1 MIELKNVSKTYE
13 NGTKALKDVTL
24 SIKQGEFVFV
34 VGASGAGKSTFLK
47 LILREE
53 VPTSGG
59 IVVNG
64 YDLVSIPKKEIPYFR
79 RTMGVV
85 FQDFRLIQTMT
96 VFDNV
101 AFAMRVIGANER
113 EIRKRVPY
121 VLSLVGLASKARN
134 LPAELSG
141 GEQQRVALAR
151 ALVNNAAMIIADEP
165 TGNVDPEMSYEIVE
179 LLNHINASG
188 TTVVMVTHEHD
199 LVRQFNHRTVV
210 IENGSITYDGAGGD
224 NFGFSSES
232 AQHLHEINRKAEEKL
247 KHTGM
252 TGYYDI
258 AGVDETS
265 KFISS
270 YLSEKGYESS
280 EASDFDE
287 DTKEQADIHT
297 PEKIPDAKKSIK
309 FSWNKLAVKI
319 GKGKKE
325 EKVLWDSDS
334 EETAKAEEEKKDK
347 DSSEVLANV
356 SEDEK
361 DKTVI
366 NEGNDITDNNA
377 DSSTEKVDS
386 AEDAQEHSSDNS
398 ESTSQPEE
406 KQSEV
411 ISDEDTENSSDSSN
425 ANEAEQNK
433 ESSSSDSE
441 NGVQKGKEASDKR
454 EEAVRD
460 ALGKSIK
467 ESLLEGYSFYLNSSD
482 EKEDNGGG
490 SDAK

>member
-210 IENGSITYDGAGGD
+210 IENGSVTYDGAGGD
-224 NFGFSSES
+224 NFDFSSES
-232 AQHLHEINRKAEEKL
+232 AQHLREMNRKAEEKL
-247 KHTGM
+247 RHTGM

-258 AGVDETS
+258 AGADETS
-265 KFISS
+265 KFINS
-270 YLSEKGYESS
+270 YLSEKGYVSSRVSDEEMQEQSNDVSAESIT
-280 EASDFDE
+280 DY
-287 DTKEQADIHT
+287 
-297 PEKIPDAKKSIK
+297 KKGIK

-319 GKGKKE
+319 GKKKKE
-325 EKVLWDSDS
+325 EQVSSVSEPKEN
-334 EETAKAEEEKKDK
+334 EETAEDKKEETSSDVSRNSSEAEKDETLINEKDIIDDGKIAENETKEADSAQAEEETALESDE
-347 DSSEVLANV
+347 SSAEIEATAEELPAN
-356 SEDEK
+356 SQNTLDEK
-361 DKTVI
+361 NV
-366 NEGNDITDNNA
+366 DISPDNREALKDA
-377 DSSTEKVDS
+377 DE
-386 AEDAQEHSSDNS
+386 
-398 ESTSQPEE
+398 
-406 KQSEV
+406 
-411 ISDEDTENSSDSSN
+411 ENSI
-425 ANEAEQNK
+425 
-433 ESSSSDSE
+433 
-441 NGVQKGKEASDKR
+441 KR
-454 EEAVRD
+454 EAAVRD

-467 ESLLEGYSFYLNSSD
+467 ESMLEGYSFYLNGSD
-482 EKEDNGGG
+482 DEEDNGGG

>member
-53 VPTSGG
+53 VPTSGN
-59 IVVNG
+59 ISVND
-64 YDLVSIPKKEIPYFR
+64 YDLVTIPKKEIPYFR

-210 IENGSITYDGAGGD
+210 IENGSITYDGAGGED
-224 NFGFSSES
+224 FGFSSES
-232 AQHLHEINRKAEEKL
+232 AQHLHEVNLKAEKKL
-247 KHTGM
+247 KSGGM

-258 AGVDETS
+258 AGADETS

-270 YLSEKGYESS
+270 YLTEKGYVKDEKSDEKTS
-280 EASDFDE
+280 EETDNISAE
-287 DTKEQADIHT
+287 KVPDI
-297 PEKIPDAKKSIK
+297 KKGIK

-325 EKVLWDSDS
+325 EKDTSVSDDSKKEKEEAVSSASDDDTLKTEIDTSDKNEENEAAGSAEVKTDEEDIVLTDDEGTGKAGAANSSSSDEAQ
-334 EETAKAEEEKKDK
+334 EETVSDCADESEALPADAEEEKKTE
-347 DSSEVLANV
+347 SNGEAEENV
-356 SEDEK
+356 SE
-361 DKTVI
+361 
-366 NEGNDITDNNA
+366 
-377 DSSTEKVDS
+377 
-386 AEDAQEHSSDNS
+386 
-398 ESTSQPEE
+398 
-406 KQSEV
+406 
-411 ISDEDTENSSDSSN
+411 
-425 ANEAEQNK
+425 
-433 ESSSSDSE
+433 
-441 NGVQKGKEASDKR
+441 KR
-454 EEAVRD
+454 KEAVRD
-460 ALGKSIK
+460 ALGKSMK
-467 ESLLEGYSFYLNSSD
+467 ESLLEGYSFYLNGHED
-482 EKEDNGGG
+482 KEDNGGD

>member
-165 TGNVDPEMSYEIVE
+165 TGNVDPEMSYEIVG

-210 IENGSITYDGAGGD
+210 IENGSVTYDGAGGD
-224 NFGFSSES
+224 NFDFSSES
-232 AQHLHEINRKAEEKL
+232 AQHLHEMNRKAEEKL
-247 KHTGM
+247 RHTGM
-252 TGYYDI
+252 SGYYDI
-258 AGVDETS
+258 AGADETS
-265 KFISS
+265 KFINS
-270 YLSEKGYESS
+270 YLSEKGYVSS
-280 EASDFDE
+280 QDSDDAVQ
-287 DTKEQADIHT
+287 EQSGDLSAENITDY
-297 PEKIPDAKKSIK
+297 KKGIK

-325 EKVLWDSDS
+325 DKALSVSDPKENEEPTEDKK
-334 EETAKAEEEKKDK
+334 EET
-347 DSSEVLANV
+347 SSEVSTNS
-356 SEDEK
+356 SEVEKDETVITEKNIVNDGAIAVDETKEDDSAQKEEEDTLDSDKSSAEKETDAEKAPADSQNTLDEK
-361 DKTVI
+361 NV
-366 NEGNDITDNNA
+366 DISPDNTEALKDA
-377 DSSTEKVDS
+377 DE
-386 AEDAQEHSSDNS
+386 
-398 ESTSQPEE
+398 
-406 KQSEV
+406 
-411 ISDEDTENSSDSSN
+411 
-425 ANEAEQNK
+425 K
-433 ESSSSDSE
+433 ES
-441 NGVQKGKEASDKR
+441 QKR
-454 EEAVRD
+454 EAAVRD

-467 ESLLEGYSFYLNSSD
+467 ESLLEGYSFYLNGSD

>member
-210 IENGSITYDGAGGD
+210 IENGSVTYDGAGGD
-224 NFGFSSES
+224 NFDFSSES
-232 AQHLHEINRKAEEKL
+232 AQHLHEMNKKAEEKL
-247 KHTGM
+247 RHTGM

-265 KFISS
+265 KFINS
-270 YLSEKGYESS
+270 YLSEKGYVSSKVSDDEIQEQNDDVPTESIT
-280 EASDFDE
+280 DY
-287 DTKEQADIHT
+287 
-297 PEKIPDAKKSIK
+297 KKGIK

-325 EKVLWDSDS
+325 EKALSVSDPKENEEPTEDKK
-334 EETAKAEEEKKDK
+334 EET
-347 DSSEVLANV
+347 SSEVSTNSSEAEKDETVITEKNIV
-356 SEDEK
+356 NDGKIAVDETKKADSAQVEDEAVSDS
-361 DKTVI
+361 DKSSS
-366 NEGNDITDNNA
+366 EKGEDAERAPA
-377 DSSTEKVDS
+377 DSQNTLD
-386 AEDAQEHSSDNS
+386 
-398 ESTSQPEE
+398 
-406 KQSEV
+406 
-411 ISDEDTENSSDSSN
+411 
-425 ANEAEQNK
+425 EQNVDISPDNTEALKDADEK
-433 ESSSSDSE
+433 ES
-441 NGVQKGKEASDKR
+441 KKR

-467 ESLLEGYSFYLNSSD
+467 ESLLEGYSFYLNGSD

>member
-1 MIELKNVSKTYE
+1 MIELKNASKTYE

-24 SIKQGEFVFV
+24 NIEQGEFVFV

-64 YDLVSIPKKEIPYFR
+64 YDLVSIPKKDIPYFR

-151 ALVNNAAMIIADEP
+151 ALVNNADMIIADEP

-199 LVRQFNHRTVV
+199 LVRRFNHRTVV
-210 IENGSITYDGAGGD
+210 IENGSIIYDGAGGD
-224 NFGFSSES
+224 NFDFSSES
-232 AQHLHEINRKAEEKL
+232 AQHLHEMNMEVEERL
-247 KHTGM
+247 RHGGM

-258 AGVDETS
+258 SEVDETS
-265 KFISS
+265 RFISS
-270 YLSEKGYESS
+270 YLSEKGHDSRENPDEQVPHQEEDTSS
-280 EASDFDE
+280 ES
-287 DTKEQADIHT
+287 HS
-297 PEKIPDAKKSIK
+297 EKKNENK
-309 FSWNKLAVKI
+309 FSWNKLAVKV

-325 EKVLWDSDS
+325 EVDLPVSQKNEDKADGGEATEASSD
-334 EETAKAEEEKKDK
+334 TAKVSDAEKGDAVTEEKDRPKQDNGAGKNDSGSERADSGSSAPEQASAEEEKVPDTDACETVRDSEVKQENIDNAPHGQHVQ
-347 DSSEVLANV
+347 SSEKSDVEEK
-356 SEDEK
+356 SETDEK
-361 DKTVI
+361 
-366 NEGNDITDNNA
+366 
-377 DSSTEKVDS
+377 SR
-386 AEDAQEHSSDNS
+386 
-398 ESTSQPEE
+398 
-406 KQSEV
+406 
-411 ISDEDTENSSDSSN
+411 
-425 ANEAEQNK
+425 
-433 ESSSSDSE
+433 
-441 NGVQKGKEASDKR
+441 KR
-454 EEAVRD
+454 SEAVRD

-467 ESLLEGYSFYLNSSD
+467 ESLLEGYSFYLNGSE
-482 EKEDNGGG
+482 EKEDNGGD

>member
-53 VPTSGG
+53 VPTSGN
-59 IVVNG
+59 ISVNG
-64 YDLVSIPKKEIPYFR
+64 YDLVTIPKKEIPYFR

-224 NFGFSSES
+224 DFGFSSES
-232 AQHLHEINRKAEEKL
+232 AQHLHEVNLKAEKKL
-247 KHTGM
+247 KSGGM

-258 AGVDETS
+258 AGADETS

-270 YLSEKGYESS
+270 YLTEKGYVKDEKSDEETS
-280 EASDFDE
+280 EETDNISAE
-287 DTKEQADIHT
+287 KVPDI
-297 PEKIPDAKKSIK
+297 KKGIK

-325 EKVLWDSDS
+325 EKDTSVSDDSKKEKEEAVSSASDDDTLKTEIDTSDKTEENKAAGSAEAEVKTEEEEKVLTENDESTDKAEAENSSSPDEAQEEVVSDNADENEVLS
-334 EETAKAEEEKKDK
+334 ADAEEEKK
-347 DSSEVLANV
+347 
-356 SEDEK
+356 
-361 DKTVI
+361 
-366 NEGNDITDNNA
+366 
-377 DSSTEKVDS
+377 
-386 AEDAQEHSSDNS
+386 S
-398 ESTSQPEE
+398 EST
-406 KQSEV
+406 
-411 ISDEDTENSSDSSN
+411 DEAKEN
-425 ANEAEQNK
+425 
-433 ESSSSDSE
+433 
-441 NGVQKGKEASDKR
+441 VSDKR
-454 EEAVRD
+454 KEAVRD
-460 ALGKSIK
+460 ALGKSMK
-467 ESLLEGYSFYLNSSD
+467 ESLLEGYSFYLNGHED
-482 EKEDNGGG
+482 KEANGGD

>member
-210 IENGSITYDGAGGD
+210 IENGSVTYDGAGGD
-224 NFGFSSES
+224 NFDFSSES
-232 AQHLHEINRKAEEKL
+232 AQHLHEMNKKAEEKL
-247 KHTGM
+247 RHTGM

-265 KFISS
+265 KFINS
-270 YLSEKGYESS
+270 YLSEKGYVSSKVSDDEIQEQNDDVPTESIT
-280 EASDFDE
+280 DY
-287 DTKEQADIHT
+287 
-297 PEKIPDAKKSIK
+297 KKGIK

-325 EKVLWDSDS
+325 EKALSVSDPKENEEPTEDKK
-334 EETAKAEEEKKDK
+334 EET
-347 DSSEVLANV
+347 SSEVSTNS
-356 SEDEK
+356 SEAEK
-361 DKTVI
+361 DETVI
-366 NEGNDITDNNA
+366 NEKNIVNDGKIAVDETKKA
-377 DSSTEKVDS
+377 DSAQV
-386 AEDAQEHSSDNS
+386 EDEAVSGSD
-398 ESTSQPEE
+398 
-406 KQSEV
+406 
-411 ISDEDTENSSDSSN
+411 
-425 ANEAEQNK
+425 
-433 ESSSSDSE
+433 ESSSEKGEDAEKAPADSQNTLDE
-441 NGVQKGKEASDKR
+441 QNVDISPDNTEALKDADEKESKKR

-467 ESLLEGYSFYLNSSD
+467 ESLLEGYSFYLNGSD

>member
-210 IENGSITYDGAGGD
+210 IENGSVTYDGAGGD
-224 NFGFSSES
+224 NFDFSSES
-232 AQHLHEINRKAEEKL
+232 AQHLHEMNKKAEEKL
-247 KHTGM
+247 RHTGM

-265 KFISS
+265 KFINS
-270 YLSEKGYESS
+270 YLSEKEYVSS
-280 EASDFDE
+280 QDSDDAVQ
-287 DTKEQADIHT
+287 EQSDDLSAENITDY
-297 PEKIPDAKKSIK
+297 KKGIK

-325 EKVLWDSDS
+325 DKALSVSDPKENEEPTEDKK
-334 EETAKAEEEKKDK
+334 EET
-347 DSSEVLANV
+347 SSEVSTNS
-356 SEDEK
+356 SEAEKDETVITEKNIVNDGAIAVDETKEADSAQKEEEDTLDSDKSSAEKETDAEKAPADSQNTLDEK
-361 DKTVI
+361 NV
-366 NEGNDITDNNA
+366 DISPDNTEALKDA
-377 DSSTEKVDS
+377 DE
-386 AEDAQEHSSDNS
+386 
-398 ESTSQPEE
+398 
-406 KQSEV
+406 
-411 ISDEDTENSSDSSN
+411 
-425 ANEAEQNK
+425 K
-433 ESSSSDSE
+433 ES
-441 NGVQKGKEASDKR
+441 QKR
-454 EEAVRD
+454 EAAVRD

-467 ESLLEGYSFYLNSSD
+467 ESLLEGYSFYLNGSD

>member
-53 VPTSGG
+53 VPSSGG

-64 YDLVSIPKKEIPYFR
+64 YDLMTIPKKEIPYFR

-151 ALVNNAAMIIADEP
+151 ALVNNADMIIADEP

-210 IENGSITYDGAGGD
+210 IENGSVTYDGMGGD
-224 NFGFSSES
+224 SFSFSSES
-232 AQHLHEINRKAEEKL
+232 AQRLREMNMKADETL
-247 KHTGM
+247 KHDGM

-258 AGVDETS
+258 SGADETS
-265 KFISS
+265 RFINS
-270 YLSEKGYESS
+270 YLSEKGHEKPEDEAEKTLEPESETKPETTESS
-280 EASDFDE
+280 A
-287 DTKEQADIHT
+287 KR
-297 PEKIPDAKKSIK
+297 KKS
-309 FSWNKLAVKI
+309 SWNKLAVK
-319 GKGKKE
+319 KGKKE
-325 EKVLWDSDS
+325 KSDSDKRKKEKAEK
-334 EETAKAEEEKKDK
+334 EETKAEV
-347 DSSEVLANV
+347 SSEVKDV
-356 SEDEK
+356 SESVNKETKGGEGDISVKDTETKAENPAEEQISSVKEEQNSDKSEK
-361 DKTVI
+361 
-366 NEGNDITDNNA
+366 N
-377 DSSTEKVDS
+377 S
-386 AEDAQEHSSDNS
+386 AEE
-398 ESTSQPEE
+398 QPEKADDTADEENE
-406 KQSEV
+406 K
-411 ISDEDTENSSDSSN
+411 TL
-425 ANEAEQNK
+425 EAE
-433 ESSSSDSE
+433 DE
-441 NGVQKGKEASDKR
+441 NGSEESRKR
-454 EEAVRD
+454 AEAVRD

-467 ESLLEGYSFYLNSSD
+467 ESLLEGYSIYLNGSGEKKDNGGDSD
-482 EKEDNGGG
+482 EK
-490 SDAK
+490 

>member
-210 IENGSITYDGAGGD
+210 IENGSVTYDGAGGD
-224 NFGFSSES
+224 NFDFSSES
-232 AQHLHEINRKAEEKL
+232 AQHLHEMNKKAEEKL
-247 KHTGM
+247 RHTGM

-265 KFISS
+265 KFINS
-270 YLSEKGYESS
+270 YLSEKGYVSSKVSDDEIQEQNDDVPTESIT
-280 EASDFDE
+280 DY
-287 DTKEQADIHT
+287 
-297 PEKIPDAKKSIK
+297 KKGIK

-325 EKVLWDSDS
+325 EKALSVSDPKENEEPTEDKK
-334 EETAKAEEEKKDK
+334 EET
-347 DSSEVLANV
+347 SSEVSTNSSEAEKDETVITGKNIV
-356 SEDEK
+356 NDGKIAVDETKKADSAQVEDEA
-361 DKTVI
+361 V
-366 NEGNDITDNNA
+366 
-377 DSSTEKVDS
+377 
-386 AEDAQEHSSDNS
+386 
-398 ESTSQPEE
+398 
-406 KQSEV
+406 
-411 ISDEDTENSSDSSN
+411 SDSD
-425 ANEAEQNK
+425 
-433 ESSSSDSE
+433 ESSSE
-441 NGVQKGKEASDKR
+441 KGKDAEKAPADSQNTLDEQNVDISPDNTEALKDADEKESKKR

-467 ESLLEGYSFYLNSSD
+467 ESLLEGYSFYLNGSD

>member
-64 YDLVSIPKKEIPYFR
+64 YDLVTIPKKEIPYFR

-179 LLNHINASG
+179 MLNHINASG

-210 IENGSITYDGAGGD
+210 IENGSVTYDGMGGD
-224 NFGFSSES
+224 SFDFSSES
-232 AQHLHEINRKAEEKL
+232 AQHLHEINMKADEKL
-247 KHTGM
+247 KHGGM

-265 KFISS
+265 RFINS
-270 YLSEKGYESS
+270 YLSEKGYNSS
-280 EASDFDE
+280 EENDAAQTSE
-287 DTKEQADIHT
+287 PEIQAKSEETVDY
-297 PEKIPDAKKSIK
+297 KKGIK
-309 FSWNKLAVKI
+309 FSWNKLAVKM
-319 GKGKKE
+319 GKSKKE
-325 EKVLWDSDS
+325 DNVSDEKKAGTENDESGSGASSDIEKDAS
-334 EETAKAEEEKKDK
+334 PISGGEDVINDEQGEAVNGGENKAPEKAEPSGET
-347 DSSEVLANV
+347 SSR
-356 SEDEK
+356 D
-361 DKTVI
+361 TV
-366 NEGNDITDNNA
+366 
-377 DSSTEKVDS
+377 
-386 AEDAQEHSSDNS
+386 
-398 ESTSQPEE
+398 
-406 KQSEV
+406 
-411 ISDEDTENSSDSSN
+411 DTENEVGEKADAEAEPEKAGNIADEENSALSDSSADEDVSEKEKN
-425 ANEAEQNK
+425 HNREQ
-433 ESSSSDSE
+433 
-441 NGVQKGKEASDKR
+441 
-454 EEAVRD
+454 AVRD

-467 ESLLEGYSFYLNSSD
+467 ESLLEGYSFYLNGSE
-482 EKEDNGGG
+482 EKDDNGGD

>member
-210 IENGSITYDGAGGD
+210 IENGSVTYDGAGGD
-224 NFGFSSES
+224 NFDFSSES
-232 AQHLHEINRKAEEKL
+232 AQHLHEMNKKAEEKL

-265 KFISS
+265 KFINS
-270 YLSEKGYESS
+270 YLSEKGYVSS
-280 EASDFDE
+280 EVSDDE
-287 DTKEQADIHT
+287 VQKQNDDVPTESITDY
-297 PEKIPDAKKSIK
+297 KKGIR

-319 GKGKKE
+319 GRGEKEEKKE
-325 EKVLWDSDS
+325 E
-334 EETAKAEEEKKDK
+334 T
-347 DSSEVLANV
+347 SSEVLLNSSETEKDETVIKEKNIVNDGKIAV
-356 SEDEK
+356 DETKRADSAQAEDEAVSDS
-361 DKTVI
+361 DKSSS
-366 NEGNDITDNNA
+366 EKGEDAEKALTDGQNTSDEKNA
-377 DSSTEKVDS
+377 DIGPDNTEV
-386 AEDAQEHSSDNS
+386 
-398 ESTSQPEE
+398 
-406 KQSEV
+406 
-411 ISDEDTENSSDSSN
+411 
-425 ANEAEQNK
+425 
-433 ESSSSDSE
+433 
-441 NGVQKGKEASDKR
+441 
-454 EEAVRD
+454 
-460 ALGKSIK
+460 IK
-467 ESLLEGYSFYLNSSD
+467 ESLLEGYSFYLNGSD

>member
-210 IENGSITYDGAGGD
+210 IENGTITYDGAGGD

-232 AQHLHEINRKAEEKL
+232 AQHLHEMNRKAEEKL

-258 AGVDETS
+258 AGADETS

-280 EASDFDE
+280 KVSDSDE
-287 DTKEQADIHT
+287 DTTEQADIPAT
-297 PEKIPDAKKSIK
+297 EKIPDVKKSIK

-325 EKVLWDSDS
+325 EKVLSDSDS
-334 EETAKAEEEKKDK
+334 EETAKTDPEQKEEVT
-347 DSSEVLANV
+347 SEVSVDA

-361 DKTVI
+361 DKAVT
-366 NEGNDITDNNA
+366 NEENDVTDNDA
-377 DSSTEKVDS
+377 DSSTEKADSVDEI
-386 AEDAQEHSSDNS
+386 AEDSSENS
-398 ESTSQPEE
+398 EGASKSEE
-406 KQSEV
+406 KQNEV
-411 ISDEDTENSSDSSN
+411 ISDENIENSSDSSE
-425 ANEAEQNK
+425 ADEAEQNE
-433 ESSSSDSE
+433 ESGSSDSE
-441 NGVQKGKEASDKR
+441 NAAQKEKEASDKR

-467 ESLLEGYSFYLNSSD
+467 ESLLEGYSFYLNGSE

>member
-24 SIKQGEFVFV
+24 NIKQGEFVFV

-64 YDLVSIPKKEIPYFR
+64 YDLVSIPKKDIPYFR

-151 ALVNNAAMIIADEP
+151 ALVNNADMIIADEP

-188 TTVVMVTHEHD
+188 TTVVMVTHEHG
-199 LVRQFNHRTVV
+199 LVRRFNHRTVV
-210 IENGSITYDGAGGD
+210 IENGSIIYDGAGGD
-224 NFGFSSES
+224 DFDFSSES
-232 AQHLHEINRKAEEKL
+232 AQRLHEMNVKAEERL
-247 KHTGM
+247 RNGEM

-258 AGVDETS
+258 SEADETS
-265 KFISS
+265 RFISS
-270 YLSEKGYESS
+270 YLSEKGYEGGELSDEQASKQEEDDFS
-280 EASDFDE
+280 EAAS
-287 DTKEQADIHT
+287 K
-297 PEKIPDAKKSIK
+297 KKSENK
-309 FSWNKLAVKI
+309 LSWNKLAVKI

-325 EKVLWDSDS
+325 EAALSVSQENEDETDDGETAASADTEKASDS
-334 EETAKAEEEKKDK
+334 EKSDTATDENNSEQDNVRETDASNPSVPEQTPAEEEEVSDT
-347 DSSEVLANV
+347 DASEAESNGEVKQ
-356 SEDEK
+356 ED
-361 DKTVI
+361 
-366 NEGNDITDNNA
+366 NA
-377 DSSTEKVDS
+377 DTNRQDEEGSEKADGENESETEK
-386 AEDAQEHSSDNS
+386 
-398 ESTSQPEE
+398 
-406 KQSEV
+406 
-411 ISDEDTENSSDSSN
+411 SN
-425 ANEAEQNK
+425 
-433 ESSSSDSE
+433 
-441 NGVQKGKEASDKR
+441 KR
-454 EEAVRD
+454 SEAVRD
-460 ALGKSIK
+460 ALGKSMK
-467 ESLLEGYSFYLNSSD
+467 ESLLEGYSFYLNGS
-482 EKEDNGGG
+482 EGKEDNGGD

>member
-47 LILREE
+47 LILREK

-59 IVVNG
+59 MVVNG
-64 YDLVSIPKKEIPYFR
+64 YDLVSIPKKDIPYFR

-210 IENGSITYDGAGGD
+210 IENGSVTYDGAGGD
-224 NFGFSSES
+224 SFDFSSES
-232 AQHLHEINRKAEEKL
+232 AQHLHEINKKAEEKL
-247 KHTGM
+247 KRSGM

-258 AGVDETS
+258 AGADETTQ
-265 KFISS
+265 FISS
-270 YLSEKGYESS
+270 YLSEKGYTAPQVS
-280 EASDFDE
+280 EDE
-287 DTKEQADIHT
+287 PKEQSEQSADSDEISV
-297 PEKIPDAKKSIK
+297 KKNVK

-319 GKGKKE
+319 RKRKKE
-325 EKVLWDSDS
+325 EALSDSDS
-334 EETAKAEEEKKDK
+334 KEVKTEEGQTEEM
-347 DSSEVLANV
+347 SSEVLPESSEVEKDEAVRNEENILVDGSNAADEIKAEDSVQGAENSGEESSDLEKSEKV
-356 SEDEK
+356 SEEDDEQASGNAE
-361 DKTVI
+361 DSTNEENKTVSPE
-366 NEGNDITDNNA
+366 NREALKDA
-377 DSSTEKVDS
+377 DE
-386 AEDAQEHSSDNS
+386 EHSL
-398 ESTSQPEE
+398 
-406 KQSEV
+406 
-411 ISDEDTENSSDSSN
+411 
-425 ANEAEQNK
+425 
-433 ESSSSDSE
+433 
-441 NGVQKGKEASDKR
+441 KR
-454 EEAVRD
+454 EATVRD

-467 ESLLEGYSFYLNSSD
+467 ESLLEGYSFYLNSAE
-482 EKEDNGGG
+482 EKEDNGGD

>member
-210 IENGSITYDGAGGD
+210 IENGSVTYDGAGGD
-224 NFGFSSES
+224 NFDFSSES
-232 AQHLHEINRKAEEKL
+232 AQHLHEMNKKAEEKL
-247 KHTGM
+247 RHTGM

-265 KFISS
+265 KFINS
-270 YLSEKGYESS
+270 YLSEKGYVSS
-280 EASDFDE
+280 QDSDDAVQ
-287 DTKEQADIHT
+287 EQSDDLSAENITDY
-297 PEKIPDAKKSIK
+297 KKGIK

-325 EKVLWDSDS
+325 DKALSVSDPKENEEPTEDKK
-334 EETAKAEEEKKDK
+334 EET
-347 DSSEVLANV
+347 SSEVSTNS
-356 SEDEK
+356 SEAEKNIVNDGAIAVDETKEADSAQKEEEDTLDSDKSSAEKETDAEKAPADSQNTLDEK
-361 DKTVI
+361 NV
-366 NEGNDITDNNA
+366 DISPDNTEALKDA
-377 DSSTEKVDS
+377 DE
-386 AEDAQEHSSDNS
+386 
-398 ESTSQPEE
+398 
-406 KQSEV
+406 
-411 ISDEDTENSSDSSN
+411 
-425 ANEAEQNK
+425 K
-433 ESSSSDSE
+433 ES
-441 NGVQKGKEASDKR
+441 QKR

-467 ESLLEGYSFYLNSSD
+467 ESLLEGYSFYLNGSD

>member
-53 VPTSGG
+53 VPTSGN
-59 IVVNG
+59 ISVNG
-64 YDLVSIPKKEIPYFR
+64 YDLVTIPKKEIPYFR

-210 IENGSITYDGAGGD
+210 IENGSITYDGAGGED
-224 NFGFSSES
+224 FGFSSES
-232 AQHLHEINRKAEEKL
+232 AQHLHEVNLKAEKKL
-247 KHTGM
+247 RHTGM

-258 AGVDETS
+258 AGADETS

-270 YLSEKGYESS
+270 YLTEKGYVKDEESNTKPS
-280 EASDFDE
+280 EETDDISADKVPDF
-287 DTKEQADIHT
+287 
-297 PEKIPDAKKSIK
+297 KKGIK
-309 FSWNKLAVKI
+309 FSWNRLAVKI

-325 EKVLWDSDS
+325 EKNASISDDS
-334 EETAKAEEEKKDK
+334 EKDKKETVSSVSDDDTLKTEIDISDKNEENKAAGSAEVKTDEEDIVLTDDEGTGKAGAENSSSSDEAQEETVSYSADESEALPADAEEEKKIESNGEAK
-347 DSSEVLANV
+347 ENV
-356 SEDEK
+356 SE
-361 DKTVI
+361 
-366 NEGNDITDNNA
+366 
-377 DSSTEKVDS
+377 
-386 AEDAQEHSSDNS
+386 
-398 ESTSQPEE
+398 
-406 KQSEV
+406 
-411 ISDEDTENSSDSSN
+411 
-425 ANEAEQNK
+425 
-433 ESSSSDSE
+433 
-441 NGVQKGKEASDKR
+441 KR
-454 EEAVRD
+454 KEAVRD
-460 ALGKSIK
+460 ALGKSMK
-467 ESLLEGYSFYLNSSD
+467 ESLLEGYSFYLNGHED
-482 EKEDNGGG
+482 KEDNGGD

>member
-210 IENGSITYDGAGGD
+210 IENGSVTYDGAGGD
-224 NFGFSSES
+224 NFDFSSES
-232 AQHLHEINRKAEEKL
+232 AQHLHEMNKKAEEKL
-247 KHTGM
+247 RHTGM

-265 KFISS
+265 KFINS
-270 YLSEKGYESS
+270 YLSEKGYVSSKVSDDEIQEQNDDVPTESIT
-280 EASDFDE
+280 DY
-287 DTKEQADIHT
+287 
-297 PEKIPDAKKSIK
+297 KKGIK

-325 EKVLWDSDS
+325 EKALSVSDPKENEEPTEDKK
-334 EETAKAEEEKKDK
+334 EET
-347 DSSEVLANV
+347 SSEVSTNSSEAEKDETVITGKNIV
-356 SEDEK
+356 NDGKIAVDETKKADSAQVEDEA
-361 DKTVI
+361 V
-366 NEGNDITDNNA
+366 
-377 DSSTEKVDS
+377 
-386 AEDAQEHSSDNS
+386 
-398 ESTSQPEE
+398 
-406 KQSEV
+406 
-411 ISDEDTENSSDSSN
+411 SDSD
-425 ANEAEQNK
+425 
-433 ESSSSDSE
+433 ESSSEKGEDAEKAPADSQNTLDE
-441 NGVQKGKEASDKR
+441 QNVDISPDNTEALKDADEKESKKR

-467 ESLLEGYSFYLNSSD
+467 ESLLEGYSFYLNGSD

>member
-64 YDLVSIPKKEIPYFR
+64 YDLVTIPKKEIPYFR

-113 EIRKRVPY
+113 EIRKRVPC

-151 ALVNNAAMIIADEP
+151 ALVNNADMIIADEP

-210 IENGSITYDGAGGD
+210 IENGSVTYDGMGGD
-224 NFGFSSES
+224 SFSFSSES
-232 AQHLHEINRKAEEKL
+232 AQRLREMNMKADETL
-247 KHTGM
+247 KHGGM

-258 AGVDETS
+258 FGADETS
-265 KFISS
+265 RFINS
-270 YLSEKGYESS
+270 YLSEKGYASSESVDEKTSQPESEAKPEGAESS
-280 EASDFDE
+280 E
-287 DTKEQADIHT
+287 KE
-297 PEKIPDAKKSIK
+297 KKS
-309 FSWNKLAVKI
+309 SWNKFAVKM

-325 EKVLWDSDS
+325 NIDSDKRKKEKAEK
-334 EETAKAEEEKKDK
+334 EETEAEV
-347 DSSEVLANV
+347 SSEVKDV
-356 SEDEK
+356 SKSDSKDAKDGKEDISVKDIKAENPAEEK
-361 DKTVI
+361 TSSEKEEKSSDK
-366 NEGNDITDNNA
+366 A
-377 DSSTEKVDS
+377 EKNS
-386 AEDAQEHSSDNS
+386 AEEK
-398 ESTSQPEE
+398 PEKADDTADEERE
-406 KQSEV
+406 KAS
-411 ISDEDTENSSDSSN
+411 
-425 ANEAEQNK
+425 EAEDGNGSA
-433 ESSSSDSE
+433 ESR
-441 NGVQKGKEASDKR
+441 KR
-454 EEAVRD
+454 AEAVRD

-467 ESLLEGYSFYLNSSD
+467 ESLLEGYSFYLNGSG
-482 EKEDNGGG
+482 EKEDNGGD
-490 SDAK
+490 SDEK